1 MPNSNRAVLLAYLPF
16 ALLVCLL
23 GVKLIMTAV
32 AAPSRRWGEVQR
44 LISRV
49 TGDVDFVGFH
59 IPSRELIRRYAAPQ
73 AGENYR
79 DRMVSTST
87 AMPFAK
93 VAYSALALTGL
104 YMFHR
109 LGISSS

>member
-1 MPNSNRAVLLAYLPF
+1 MPTGNRAVLLAYLPF

-32 AAPSRRWGEVQR
+32 AAPSQRWGEVQR

-59 IPSRELIRRYAAPQ
+59 IPSKGVNQEIRCSPSGGKLPRPYGIHFDGHGVCQGRLIAR
-73 AGENYR
+73 
-79 DRMVSTST
+79 
-87 AMPFAK
+87 
-93 VAYSALALTGL
+93 
-104 YMFHR
+104 
-109 LGISSS
+109 